1 MRRKNIYLVFLSLS
15 LLQSRYIPV
24 WQTLKCQFIFKEYFY
39 KCNNRTYG
47 FAYSSPV
54 LRIEIVQS
62 EPCFVKPQN
71 LLCNGDKIPHNME
84 KVYVASY
91 VSCIKHITFL
101 PMSPAC

>member
-1 MRRKNIYLVFLSLS
+1 MFGVVPYLGNYLIGNFSNIRLS
-15 LLQSRYIPV
+15 Q
-24 WQTLKCQFIFKEYFY
+24 FKEYLY
-39 KCNNRTYG
+39 KCDNRTYG
-47 FAYSSPV
+47 FAYSSSA

-71 LLCNGDKIPHNME
+71 LLCNGYKIPHNME

-91 VSCIKHITFL
+91 VSGIKHITFL